1 MVNSFDSALADISG
15 REQLMSMTGSGRT
28 EVQSGEPVGEGAE
41 DARPPMRDRSCAR
54 ECAGPAAYRPEALAP
69 PRRPVPDR
77 LAGASRCS
85 SVSYSL
91 ERWLSGLCPNHI
103 QRSPADLISPISRHV
118 PQQRGELM
126 HPNELLARREIDLI
140 KREIPKP

>member
-41 DARPPMRDRSCAR
+41 DASPPMRDRSCAR

-69 PRRPVPDR
+69 LEEAGPRSFSRRVAMFFR
-77 LAGASRCS
+77 QLQLGALAEWTLPQSHTEKPGGLDLAN
-85 SVSYSL
+85 L
-91 ERWLSGLCPNHI
+91 EA
-103 QRSPADLISPISRHV
+103 RSPAK
-118 PQQRGELM
+118 G
-126 HPNELLARREIDLI
+126 
-140 KREIPKP
+140 